1 MKKQKICVIGGGITG
16 LTVATV
22 LARSNLCV
30 DLVDENF
37 YKNSKTIRTTAISDS
52 NYDFLKKLNISK
64 SESIMVGDSITDL
77 KSGHSAGMPV
87 VLVEYGYT
95 ENTKIYGE
103 ADLVINNFS
112 QLKELI

>member
-52 NYDFLKKLNISK
+52 NYAFLKKLNISNYFK
-64 SESIMVGDSITDL
+64 KLSWPSKEMKLFDVD
-77 KSGHSAGMPV
+77 
-87 VLVEYGYT
+87 
-95 ENTKIYGE
+95 ENTKKIPI
-103 ADLVINNFS
+103 LNFGRENKKKIFY
-112 QLKELI
+112 LRWLI